1 MSEIPI
7 PINKEDTY
15 VFYSLKGSFL
25 ITRAESLNSD
35 AFILIGND
43 LILFKNLKSYRANP
57 IEKKR
62 LKAEFYK
69 RLRGH

>member
-1 MSEIPI
+1 MKEIPI
-7 PINKEDTY
+7 PIDKEDTY

-25 ITRAESLNSD
+25 ITRAASLNSD

-43 LILFKNLKSYRANP
+43 LILFKNFKSYRTSP
-57 IEKKR
+57 VEKKR

-69 RLRGH
+69 KLRGH